1 MMIGHGIQNAVEWKK
16 QGFGTRGRSPGLESL
31 CGCEGGDDNETCIF
45 MTAMDACDS
54 NLYSLIVFG
63 AQIKQKG
70 ADTHTL
76 SLSLCARHPHPFG
89 SQSFDYSAQG
99 EDREMMVV

>member
-70 ADTHTL
+70 ADTHTHSL
-76 SLSLCARHPHPFG
+76 SLSARDIRIHSVHSLSITVRKG
-89 SQSFDYSAQG
+89 RTG
-99 EDREMMVV
+99 R